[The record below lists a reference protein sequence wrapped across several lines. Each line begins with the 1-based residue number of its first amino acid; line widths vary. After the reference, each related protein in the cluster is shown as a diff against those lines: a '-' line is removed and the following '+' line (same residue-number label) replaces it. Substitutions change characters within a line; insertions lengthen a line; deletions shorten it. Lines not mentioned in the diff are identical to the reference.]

1 MWNIAARFLE
11 LLATRYQI
19 GALHGS
25 EDISVLLYSLVR
37 REKPKVVV
45 ELGTG
50 LGVSTVWIAA
60 AMKENGFGVI
70 YTFDNGSHFEKESV
84 KDFLRGLSGPVAPLA
99 KITQDGGTYVEFV
112 TALFELC
119 DVQEH
124 ITLVN
129 DEIDIDSIENICSSV
144 GHEPIDMV
152 FSDYRHSPAVV
163 EKVVAKFLPLMS
175 ETSSIFIDSASSHIP
190 SFLTLELLVQQLND
204 QKLPKRLRLCMT
216 DEEQAA
222 ARRVLETTNFK
233 LMHLMEK
240 LDRRQNSTS
249 WIRLEPADLIPPV
262 TTFFH

>member
-1 MWNIAARFLE
+1 
-11 LLATRYQI
+11 
-19 GALHGS
+19 
-25 EDISVLLYSLVR
+25 VLLYSLVR

-50 LGVSTVWIAA
+50 LGVSTVWIAS

-84 KDFLRGLSGPVAPLA
+84 KDFLRDLSGPIEPLA
-99 KITQDGGTYVEFV
+99 KIAQEGTYVEFV

-129 DEIDIDSIENICSSV
+129 DEIDIDSIENIRSAV
-144 GHEPIDMV
+144 GYELIDMI

-163 EKVVAKFLPLMS
+163 EKIVAKFLPLMS

-190 SFLTLELLVQQLND
+190 SFLTLEQLVQQLND
-204 QKLPKRLRLCMT
+204 QKLPKRLRLSMT

-222 ARRVLETTNFK
+222 ARKVLETTNFK

-262 TTFFH
+262 STFFH

>member
-50 LGVSTVWIAA
+50 LGVSTVWIAS

-84 KDFLRGLSGPVAPLA
+84 KDFLRDLSGPIEPLA
-99 KITQDGGTYVEFV
+99 KIAQEGTYVEFV

-129 DEIDIDSIENICSSV
+129 DEIDIDSIENIRSAV
-144 GHEPIDMV
+144 GYELIDMI

-163 EKVVAKFLPLMS
+163 EKIVAKFLPLMS

-190 SFLTLELLVQQLND
+190 SFLTLEQLVQQLND
-204 QKLPKRLRLCMT
+204 QKLPKRLRLSMT

-222 ARRVLETTNFK
+222 ARKVLETTNFK

-262 TTFFH
+262 STFFH

>member
-37 REKPKVVV
+37 RERPRVVV

-50 LGVSTVWIAA
+50 LGVSTVWIAS
-60 AMKENGFGVI
+60 AMKENGLGVI

-84 KDFLRGLSGPVAPLA
+84 KEFLRDLSGPIAPLS
-99 KITQDGGTYVEFV
+99 KIAQDGTYVEFV

-129 DEIDIDSIENICSSV
+129 DEIDIDSIDNIRSAI
-144 GHEPIDMV
+144 GPEPIDV
-152 FSDYRHSPAVV
+152 IFSDYRHSPAMV
-163 EKVVAKFLPLMS
+163 EKIVAKFLPLMN

-190 SFLTLELLVQQLND
+190 SFLTLERLVQQLNE
-204 QKLPKRLRLCMT
+204 QKLPKRLRLSMT
-216 DEEQAA
+216 DEEQTA

-233 LMHLMEK
+233 LVHLMEK